1 MGTEP
6 LLHRIKIGL
15 LAHEAVFP
23 IGHFAVCA
31 CEAEKVCDLSWAQS
45 YSFWGCQLCCCSLN
59 QELGRTCGG
68 QMLEKAALCGPL
80 ALGNTMWAK

>member
-31 CEAEKVCDLSWAQS
+31 CEAEKVCD
-45 YSFWGCQLCCCSLN
+45 
-59 QELGRTCGG
+59 ELGTVLFFLGLSA
-68 QMLEKAALCGPL
+68 MLL
-80 ALGNTMWAK
+80 